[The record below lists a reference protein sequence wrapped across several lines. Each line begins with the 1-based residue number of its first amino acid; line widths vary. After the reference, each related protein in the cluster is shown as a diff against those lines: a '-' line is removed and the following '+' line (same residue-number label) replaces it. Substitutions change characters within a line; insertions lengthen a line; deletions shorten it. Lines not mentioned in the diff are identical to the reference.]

1 MLIVNNIH
9 VQYGDRILLDEISF
23 SIGMRERVGL
33 VGKNGAGKSTILKLI
48 AGDQTPDSG
57 AIERPSNSTVAY
69 LHQDIRI
76 EGTKTLIE
84 EVRQSI
90 GELAK
95 VEARLAK
102 ITKEMETRTD
112 FESQSYHDLIDDFTH
127 LNDQFLLMG
136 GNEIEAEIEK
146 ILRGLG
152 FSKED
157 FEKTVNTFSGGW
169 QMRIE
174 LTKMLLQKPSFLL
187 LDEPTNHLD
196 IESIIW
202 LEEFLQSYPST
213 VILISHDQQFL
224 DNVTKRTIEIELGR
238 IHDYKVPYSKYLIE
252 RKERKIKQ
260 IAAYN
265 NQQKVIEEK
274 QRTINRFMAKAT
286 KTKMAQSMA
295 KQLDKIERV
304 EIEQEDVSQLKI
316 RFPEPP
322 RSGELVLK
330 GEHISKSYG
339 SKTVLV
345 DANIDLFRGDRV
357 SFVGQNGQGKT
368 TLAEILIGKRT
379 EDTGKTDLGYNVHVG
394 YYAQNQAEVL
404 NRDFTLLQTMEA
416 NSPAEMRPQLRK
428 ILGAFMFSGEDA
440 DKKVSVLSG
449 GERARL
455 ALACLLL
462 KPINLLILDEPTNH
476 LDMLSKEVLKNALMD
491 FSGTL
496 LIVSHDR
503 EFLKGLTNK
512 TIEFKD
518 HSLHTYLGDVEYFL
532 EKRRLQNM
540 RDVEIVKDQK
550 ISQAEQNSKPVFD
563 PISAEKKKLQKQIEK
578 LEKEIHKQEQKK
590 DQLEQMMAEIDFY
603 QQDNSAEKIQEH
615 QKIENSIQELTRQWE
630 KLVEQF

>member
-1 MLIVNNIH
+1 MLIVNNVHI
-9 VQYGDRILLDEISF
+9 QYGDRILLDEISF

-48 AGDQTPDSG
+48 AGDQVPDSG
-57 AIERPSNSTVAY
+57 VIEKPSNSTVAY
-69 LHQDIRI
+69 LHQDIII
-76 EGTKTLIE
+76 EGSKSLIE
-84 EVRQSI
+84 EVRQSV
-90 GELAK
+90 GKLATL
-95 VEARLAK
+95 ESRLVK
-102 ITKEMETRTD
+102 LVKEMETRTD
-112 FESQSYHDLIDDFTH
+112 FESQSYHDLIDNYTQ

-152 FSKED
+152 FEKED
-157 FEKTVNTFSGGW
+157 FEKAVSNFSGGW

-224 DNVTKRTIEIELGR
+224 DNVTKRTIEIELGK

-274 QRTINRFMAKAT
+274 QKTINRFMAKAS

-295 KQLDKIERV
+295 KQLEKIERV
-304 EIEQEDVSQLKI
+304 EIDQEDASQLKI
-316 RFPEPP
+316 RFSEPP

-345 DANIDLFRGDRV
+345 NANIDLFRGDRI

-379 EDTGKTDLGYNVHVG
+379 QDTGKTDLGYNVHVG

-404 NRDFTLLQTMEA
+404 NREYTLLQTMEA

-440 DKKVSVLSG
+440 EKKVSVLSG

-476 LDMLSKEVLKNALMD
+476 LDMLSKGILKNALTD
-491 FSGTL
+491 YSGTL
-496 LIVSHDR
+496 IIVSHDR

-518 HSLHTYLGDVEYFL
+518 HRLHTYLGDIEYFL
-532 EKRRLQNM
+532 EKRKLQNM
-540 RDVEIVKDQK
+540 REVEIIKEQKTKDSYRLPKSDTVDLEKRIVQK
-550 ISQAEQNSKPVFD
+550 K
-563 PISAEKKKLQKQIEK
+563 IEK
-578 LEKEIHKQEQKK
+578 IEKDIHK
-590 DQLEQMMAEIDFY
+590 LEQEKDILEQLMGDPEFY
-603 QQDNSAEKIQEH
+603 QQEDSEKKIEEH
-615 QKIENSIQELTRQWE
+615 QDIVKSIQLLTEEWE
-630 KLVEQF
+630 ALVEQY